1 MNTRLN
7 SLPGNCRQYAQGF
20 TLMEVLIAMS
30 LLGIMVVLLFASLKT
45 CAESWERGEAK
56 IAAVNE
62 VAVVYQFFKR
72 HLATTIPLAND
83 FDPENI
89 TFSFQGEQ
97 HALKFVSAFPAS
109 AAKSGLQLF
118 SLQLLDDEQGRYLQ
132 VTLTP
137 FVTSLPGDPLPHEEV
152 TLLDHVK
159 SISLA
164 YFGINPSSGQ
174 ADWQNDWLERDNLP
188 RLVKITIELDNGA
201 EWPEMVIGLKLN
213 GGQTDTGSEI
223 TPASGN
229 EE

>member
-1 MNTRLN
+1 MNTRLGRHPC
-7 SLPGNCRQYAQGF
+7 SHRQYARGF

-62 VAVVYQFFKR
+62 FAVVYQFFKR
-72 HLATTIPLAND
+72 HLATTVPLAND

-118 SLQLLDDEQGRYLQ
+118 SLQLLDDEQGHYLQ

-137 FVTSLPGDPLPHEEV
+137 FVTPLQGTDLPHEEV

-164 YFGINPSSGQ
+164 YFGTNPNSGQ

-188 RLVKITIELDNGA
+188 RLVKITIVLDNGA
-201 EWPEMVIGLKLN
+201 EWPEMVIGLKQN
-213 GGQTDTGSEI
+213 GGQSDSGSEI
-223 TPASGN
+223 TPATEN

>member
-1 MNTRLN
+1 MNARLN
-7 SLPGNCRQYAQGF
+7 RPCNGTEKKAQGF
-20 TLMEVLIAMS
+20 TLLEVLIAMS

-72 HLATTIPLAND
+72 HLALAVPLTND

-89 TFSFQGEQ
+89 TFAFQGEQ

-118 SLQLLDDEQGRYLQ
+118 SLQRLDDEQGHYLQ

-137 FVTSLPGDPLPHEEV
+137 FVTPQQGSALPHEDV
-152 TLLDHVK
+152 TLIDHVK
-159 SISLA
+159 DISLV
-164 YFGINPSSGQ
+164 YFGNNPNSGE
-174 ADWQNDWLERDNLP
+174 ADWQNDWLERDSLP
-188 RLVKITIELDNGA
+188 RLIKITIELDNGT
-201 EWPEMVIGLKLN
+201 EWPEMVIGLKVN
-213 GGQTDTGSEI
+213 GSQGEIGSEVMAE
-223 TPASGN
+223 PGV
-229 EE
+229 EQ